1 MKNKTNLYNAT
12 KKILKDV
19 RFGNLSNRLNTDLS
33 SEDSEFVADF
43 NNMLESI
50 ADREAMIKEYQAY
63 ILEQT
68 EHLKSLFNMLNEG
81 AMTLSEDLKII
92 TINDMLIKWLRKN
105 KNKLIGLNITEALK
119 PYTIKELSSNKTTS
133 DNELKKS

>member
-19 RFGNLSNRLNTDLS
+19 RFGNFSNRLNPDLFL
-33 SEDSEFVADF
+33 EDAEFVNDF

-50 ADREAMIKEYQAY
+50 IDREEMIKEYQSY

-81 AMTLSEDLKII
+81 AMTLSDDFKII
-92 TINDMLIKWLRKN
+92 Q
-105 KNKLIGLNITEALK
+105 
-119 PYTIKELSSNKTTS
+119 
-133 DNELKKS
+133 